1 MNEKICTIDG
11 CKNTQVAKGYCDNH
25 YRLMRR
31 NGSPLI
37 KKKAGGNELFNWIIN
52 NCQKDTD
59 ECIVWPFALK
69 SNGYA
74 AFCRNYKKLH
84 AHREACKIAHGEPPT
99 PQHHAAHSCNNRAC
113 VNARHL
119 RWATC
124 WENAQDKKNHGTQ
137 PFGENVWNS
146 KLTERQIKEI
156 RRLRGTM
163 SQTEIGK
170 MFNTHQSHV
179 SAIQLAKVWKGKTN
193 YEN

>member
-1 MNEKICTIDG
+1 MNEKICTIDS

-31 NGSPLI
+31 NGSPLL

-84 AHREACKIAHGEPPT
+84 AHREACKIAHGEPPSL
-99 PQHHAAHSCNNRAC
+99 QYDAAHSCNNRAC
-113 VNARHL
+113 VNSRHL
-119 RWATC
+119 RWATRK
-124 WENAQDKKNHGTQ
+124 ENMRDKIKHGTQ
-137 PFGENVWNS
+137 RFGS
-146 KLTERQIKEI
+146 KVYNAKITEKDVEIIRQ
-156 RRLRGTM
+156 LRGVM
-163 SQTEIGK
+163 SQQKIGK
-170 MFNTHQSHV
+170 IFNIHQSHV
-179 SAIQLAKVWKGKTN
+179 SAIQLARVWKGETN
-193 YEN
+193 YED